1 MGVASGVAVAV
12 GAGVAVAVDAG
23 VAVAVDAGVAVGAGV
38 AVAVDAGV
46 AVGAGVAVAVGA
58 GAAVA
63 VDAGVAV
70 AVDTG
75 VAVASDASS
84 CPDAGMAHCTSA
96 KLASP
101 MICSRVAAGPIVQL
115 RPSTQVM
122 VAYHLVVLLV
132 RAVPPPVAQVALIHT
147 VAAADADAR
156 LVKPDP
162 LLLPVPMRQL
172 ALQPYVVVVLV
183 SDVPPPAGQVALIH
197 TVAAADANARL
208 ARPEPLLLP
217 APMRQLAI
225 QPYVVALLVRDVPP
239 PCGQVATHA
248 RASAVAAAWVRRSA
262 PLPVLVPMLQLAD
275 Q

>member
-1 MGVASGVAVAV
+1 MAVAV
-12 GAGVAVAVDAG
+12 DAGVAVAVDAG
-23 VAVAVDAGVAVGAGV
+23 VAVAVDAGVAV
-38 AVAVDAGV
+38 AVAVD
-46 AVGAGVAVAVGA
+46 
-58 GAAVA
+58 
-63 VDAGVAV
+63 
-70 AVDTG
+70 
-75 VAVASDASS
+75 SDASS
-84 CPDAGMAHCTSA
+84 CPDAGMAHSSSA

-132 RAVPPPVAQVALIHT
+132 RAVPPPVAQVALIHA

-217 APMRQLAI
+217 VPMRQLAI

-248 RASAVAAAWVRRSA
+248 RAADVAAAWLRSA